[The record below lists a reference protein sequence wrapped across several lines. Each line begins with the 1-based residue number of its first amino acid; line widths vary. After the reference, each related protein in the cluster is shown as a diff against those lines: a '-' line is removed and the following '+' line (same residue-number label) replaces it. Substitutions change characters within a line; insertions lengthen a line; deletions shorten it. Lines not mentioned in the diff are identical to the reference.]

1 MERMQMPGWCR
12 SPYLLI
18 PALCIWALVPIWVSH
33 AFPQRPFER
42 IGAEIILGGAMLMY
56 WAWLQGWR
64 KTLTETVPFFVTM
77 YAAITITYRAPFSD
91 HTLSGSFYSLL
102 VVTAAATLYV
112 LYLSL
117 LGAALTRKS
126 TGRPYWAEVRAGLR
140 ASCVA
145 ERSWAEIRAEQRAR
159 RPPRRSWAEIR
170 AEVHARQQRPRISVA
185 WVKAPDLAGTVEYD
199 SMHFS
204 GMRVEECTADW
215 ATQLSEVKTDD
226 NGYFALPS
234 TSDDPVHWVR
244 FSWPGT
250 ETVHLRVELSPT
262 AQPLLVRLKY
272 WKPPSYT
279 GYWPSRTV

>member
-1 MERMQMPGWCR
+1 MPGWCR

-170 AEVHARQQRPRISVA
+170 AEQRARRPPRRSWAEIRAEVHARQQRPRISVA
-185 WVKAPDLAGTVEYD
+185 WVKAPDLHVQILHVE
-199 SMHFS
+199 
-204 GMRVEECTADW
+204 RVVFDEFAAAFHVLAHQRGED
-215 ATQLSEVKTDD
+215 L
-226 NGYFALPS
+226 FALRRRLPGAPDEQGALFRIHGGLGQVARRSFRRGPCSAARRRPFLPS
-234 TSDDPVHWVR
+234 VFT
-244 FSWPGT
+244 
-250 ETVHLRVELSPT
+250 
-262 AQPLLVRLKY
+262 
-272 WKPPSYT
+272 
-279 GYWPSRTV
+279 